1 MRFVTEKEFN
11 LWVKDM
17 VKSYNN
23 RGKEFQNVRKLTLDP
38 AESNGRTIIMNTK
51 TGKTAVAKLH
61 KDDKYSPGIG
71 LAVAWAKYR
80 NREIP
85 VVATNQPIQTLNFL
99 DTFYFTQY
107 QGATKYQYIGEV
119 QNGVAYMVIRNVEN
133 KEVKMITK
141 NEAIKKYSQKGDGYI
156 WKVEG

>member
-1 MRFVTEKEFN
+1 MRFVTAAEFEM
-11 LWVKDM
+11 WVKDTI
-17 VKSYNN
+17 KSYNT
-23 RGKEFQNVRKLTLDP
+23 RGKEFNNVRKLTLDP
-38 AESNGRTIIMNTK
+38 EESHGRTIIMNTK

-61 KDDKYSPGIG
+61 KDDKYSPSIG

-107 QGATKYQYIGEV
+107 QGAVKYQYIGEV
-119 QNGVAYMVIRNVEN
+119 LNGITYMIIRNVEN